1 MVEILV
7 PGAKPGDRAGGRDK
21 SGFQGKSL
29 EIPPPRAPGAPPA
42 WPPALKSR
50 PRIGS
55 GTAFTSRLTLED
67 VKRACDAIAT
77 PPAPQRAPKRQRWS
91 SMPLQELRE
100 CQAEIRDEI
109 KKRT

>member
-77 PPAPQRAPKRQRWS
+77 PPAPKRAPKRQR
-91 SMPLQELRE
+91 

>member
-29 EIPPPRAPGAPPA
+29 ESAPGAPPA

-67 VKRACDAIAT
+67 VKRACDATAT
-77 PPAPQRAPKRQRWS
+77 PPAPKRAPKRRWS
-91 SMPLQELRE
+91 SMSLQELRE